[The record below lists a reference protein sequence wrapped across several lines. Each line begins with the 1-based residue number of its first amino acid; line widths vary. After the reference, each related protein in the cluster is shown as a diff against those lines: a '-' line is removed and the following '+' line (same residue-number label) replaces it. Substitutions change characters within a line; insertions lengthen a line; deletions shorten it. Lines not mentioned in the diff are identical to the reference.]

1 MGACPPSGRGGGQ
14 GVNSAG
20 RRKLRSGEGGRAS
33 RRTWGEAAA
42 GEAAG
47 ASASPL
53 LHLRMDVSR
62 EELALSCGVQHV
74 SATLC
79 EIPRIRSFGIDL
91 LLELFKMSS
100 GLTEE
105 QKRRIEENRRLALA
119 RRAERLAAQGAG
131 HVGIAAPPQ
140 KGQGLGNPG
149 SSKEENNHVGFTG
162 QHQQT
167 PDTPVEQRSCLQ
179 KGYNHYPANQQMAGS
194 HREQQKSCSEDSEQA
209 SGLKQFPAM
218 IPNSLSYSH
227 KHYLDA
233 GSQEHGQ
240 HTSVNHGTFQQLQCC
255 PAFKNPTGPPH
266 PRFTDNG
273 HPDGS
278 KDLQTQNKSAIEY
291 VSPPS
296 SAALSNS
303 EMLININRRTERTGG
318 GFVSQA
324 SGGIQKLTSSAG
336 AVSAFEAHKKA
347 NVTKG
352 KCVKYG
358 EDRFQVEI
366 GYNAELIAVFKKVPS
381 KAYDPAMKKWNF
393 SMEDYSSVLEAANQ
407 LSSVILAPLEG
418 KNVVG
423 LASGSHFIGSG
434 VDVKSLLKMCKNWK
448 KSSALVK
455 GKCVL
460 ISRLRFEVDIG
471 YSAEVIGV
479 FKKMDSRNYVEALLS
494 LMSVEVEPLPEAII
508 KTFAAQLQRSPS
520 LTDIPDADLSVVD
533 SKIVTSLMP
542 FQREGVNFAISRKG
556 RLLLADD
563 MGLGKTI
570 QAICIAAYY
579 QQEWPLLVVTP
590 SSVRFTWAEAFERW
604 LPSLS
609 PGSTNVIVSGKDNL
623 TGSLI
628 NIISFDLLSRMDKQL
643 KNTFQV
649 VIVDESHFL
658 KNTKTARCQ
667 AAMPLLKFV
676 LNGRLEDMSQPLAAK
691 RVILLS
697 GTPAMSRPA
706 ELYTQIAAVQPTFFP
721 QFHSF
726 GLRYCDAK
734 KMPWGWDYSGSSNLT
749 ELKILLEESI
759 MIRRLKS
766 DVLSQLPAKQRK
778 MVVVALEGISA
789 KTKAALAA
797 EAKKMAKGYESKQQE
812 KEGLLVYFSRT
823 AEAKI
828 RSVVEYI
835 LELLE
840 SGNNKFLVFAHHK
853 IMLDAVAA
861 ELKKKHI
868 EHIRIDGSTSSA
880 ERQSLCQKFQL
891 AEKHAVAVL
900 SLTAANMGLT
910 LCAADLVVFAELFWN
925 PGILI
930 QAEDRAHRIG
940 QTSSVNVHYLV
951 AKGTADDYLWPMIQ
965 EKIKVLGEAG
975 LSETNFSETAE
986 STNYCPK
993 PDPKQKTIYD
1003 LFQKTFSESRD
1014 DADDVLFLEAADA
1027 GCVDTFPVPVLI
1039 STCCFILFKN
1049 QSCSSFWFASQQ
1061 AKRTKK
1067 VGIVGKYGTRYGASL
1082 RKMVKKIEIS
1092 QHAKYTC
1099 SFCGKTKMKRKAV
1112 GIWHCGSCMKT
1123 VAGGAW
1129 TYNTTSAVTVKSAI
1143 RRLKELKDQ

>member
-1 MGACPPSGRGGGQ
+1 
-14 GVNSAG
+14 
-20 RRKLRSGEGGRAS
+20 
-33 RRTWGEAAA
+33 
-42 GEAAG
+42 
-47 ASASPL
+47 
-53 LHLRMDVSR
+53 
-62 EELALSCGVQHV
+62 
-74 SATLC
+74 
-79 EIPRIRSFGIDL
+79 
-91 LLELFKMSS
+91 MSS

-131 HVGIAAPPQ
+131 HGGIAAAPHT
-140 KGQGLGNPG
+140 GHGLGKPG
-149 SSKEENNHVGFTG
+149 SSKEENNHVGFTS
-162 QHQQT
+162 QPPRN

-179 KGYNHYPANQQMAGS
+179 KGYNHYTAKQQMAGS
-194 HREQQKSCSEDSEQA
+194 HREQQKSCSEDSGQA

-218 IPNSLSYSH
+218 IPNSVSYSH
-227 KHYLDA
+227 KHFLGA
-233 GSQEHGQ
+233 GSQEDGQ
-240 HTSVNHGTFQQLQCC
+240 HTSVNRGTFQQHKCN
-255 PAFKNPTGPPH
+255 PAFKNPAGPAH

-273 HPDGS
+273 PPDGSS
-278 KDLQTQNKSAIEY
+278 KDLQTQDKSAIKY
-291 VSPPS
+291 VSPPCCVLVS
-296 SAALSNS
+296 DS
-303 EMLININRRTERTGG
+303 EILESMNTVTERTGG

-324 SGGIQKLTSSAG
+324 GGGMQKLTTSAG
-336 AVSAFEAHKKA
+336 VGSAFEAASHKKA
-347 NVTKG
+347 NNVTKG

-366 GYNAELIAVFKKVPS
+366 GYSAELIAVFKKVPS

-418 KNVVG
+418 ENVVG
-423 LASGSHFIGSG
+423 LASGSHFVGSR

-448 KSSALVK
+448 KPSALVK

-471 YSAEVIGV
+471 YSAEVIAV
-479 FKKMDSRNYVEALLS
+479 FKKMDSRNYDMNTRKWNFLLEDYPKLMQMLLS
-494 LMSVEVEPLPEAII
+494 LVSVEVEPLPEAVI

-520 LTDIPDADLSVVD
+520 LTDIPDADLSGVD
-533 SKIVTSLMP
+533 SRIVTSLMP

-590 SSVRFTWAEAFERW
+590 SSVRFTWAEAFHRW

-643 KNTFQV
+643 KSTFQV

-667 AAMPLLKFV
+667 AAMPLLK
-676 LNGRLEDMSQPLAAK
+676 AAK

-706 ELYTQIAAVQPTFFP
+706 ELYTQIAAVQPSFFP
-721 QFHSF
+721 LFHSF
-726 GLRYCDAK
+726 GLRYCDAR

-778 MVVVALEGISA
+778 MVVVAPEGISA

-797 EAKKMAKGYESKQQE
+797 EAKKMAKGYENKQQE
-812 KEGLLVYFSRT
+812 KEALLVYFSRT

-853 IMLDAVAA
+853 IMLDAVVA
-861 ELKKKHI
+861 ELKKKHV

-880 ERQSLCQKFQL
+880 ERQALCQKFQL
-891 AEKHAVAVL
+891 SEKQAVAVL

-910 LCAADLVVFAELFWN
+910 LSAADLVVFAELFWN

-965 EKIKVLGEAG
+965 EKIKVLGKAG

-993 PDPKQKTIYD
+993 TDPKQKTIFD

-1027 GCVDTFPVPVLI
+1027 GCEFD
-1039 STCCFILFKN
+1039 S
-1049 QSCSSFWFASQQ
+1049 
-1061 AKRTKK
+1061 
-1067 VGIVGKYGTRYGASL
+1067 
-1082 RKMVKKIEIS
+1082 
-1092 QHAKYTC
+1092 
-1099 SFCGKTKMKRKAV
+1099 
-1112 GIWHCGSCMKT
+1112 GS
-1123 VAGGAW
+1123 A
-1129 TYNTTSAVTVKSAI
+1129 
-1143 RRLKELKDQ
+1143 LKDREAEACSVSPKKKRRIEE

>member
-1 MGACPPSGRGGGQ
+1 
-14 GVNSAG
+14 
-20 RRKLRSGEGGRAS
+20 
-33 RRTWGEAAA
+33 
-42 GEAAG
+42 
-47 ASASPL
+47 
-53 LHLRMDVSR
+53 
-62 EELALSCGVQHV
+62 
-74 SATLC
+74 
-79 EIPRIRSFGIDL
+79 
-91 LLELFKMSS
+91 MSS

-105 QKRRIEENRRLALA
+105 QKRRIEENRQLALA
-119 RRAERLAAQGAG
+119 RRAERLAAQRAG
-131 HVGIAAPPQ
+131 HVGITAAPQ
-140 KGQGLGNPG
+140 KEQSPGNPG
-149 SSKEENNHVGFTG
+149 SSKEENNHEFIN
-162 QHQQT
+162 QYRQN
-167 PDTPVEQRSCLQ
+167 PNTPVEQKSSLQ
-179 KGYNHYPANQQMAGS
+179 KGYNHYTTNQQMAGS
-194 HREQQKSCSEDSEQA
+194 HREQQKSCSEDSGQA
-209 SGLKQFPAM
+209 SGLKQFPAT
-218 IPNSLSYSH
+218 IPNSRRYSH
-227 KHYLDA
+227 KHYLDT

-240 HTSVNHGTFQQLQCC
+240 DTLINHGTFQQPKCY
-255 PAFKNPTGPPH
+255 PAFKNPTGPPQ
-266 PRFTDNG
+266 PRFIDNG

-278 KDLQTQNKSAIEY
+278 KDLQTQNKSAIKY
-291 VSPPS
+291 VSTPS
-296 SAALSNS
+296 SATLNDS
-303 EMLININRRTERTGG
+303 EMLININRPTERAGG

-324 SGGIQKLTSSAG
+324 SGRIQKLTSSAG
-336 AVSAFEAHKKA
+336 VGSTFEAASHKKA
-347 NVTKG
+347 NNVTKG

-393 SMEDYSSVLEAANQ
+393 NMQDYSSLLEEANQ

-418 KNVVG
+418 ENVAG
-423 LASGSHFIGSG
+423 LASGSHFVGSG
-434 VDVKSLLKMCKNWK
+434 IDVKSLLKMCKNWK
-448 KSSALVK
+448 KPSALVK

-471 YSAEVIGV
+471 YSAELIGV
-479 FKKMDSRNYVEALLS
+479 FKQMDSRNYDMNTRKWNFLLEDYPKLMVVLLS
-494 LMSVEVEPLPEAII
+494 LASIEVEPLPEAVV

-520 LTDIPDADLSVVD
+520 QTDIPDADLSVVD

-542 FQREGVNFAISRKG
+542 FQREGVNFAIFRNG

-590 SSVRFTWAEAFERW
+590 SSVRFTWAEAFHRW

-643 KNTFQV
+643 KSTFQV

-667 AAMPLLKFV
+667 AAMPLLK
-676 LNGRLEDMSQPLAAK
+676 AAK

-706 ELYTQIAAVQPTFFP
+706 ELYTQIAAVQPSFFP
-721 QFHSF
+721 LFHSF

-778 MVVVALEGISA
+778 MVVVAPEGISA

-812 KEGLLVYFSRT
+812 KEALLVFFSRT

-853 IMLDAVAA
+853 IMLDAIVA
-861 ELKKKHI
+861 ELKKKHV

-880 ERQSLCQKFQL
+880 ERQSLCQKFQFS
-891 AEKHAVAVL
+891 EKQAVAVL

-910 LCAADLVVFAELFWN
+910 LSAADLVVFAELFWN
-925 PGILI
+925 PGVLI

-986 STNYCPK
+986 STNYFPK

-1027 GCVDTFPVPVLI
+1027 GCEFDSGSALQDREAETHSVSP
-1039 STCCFILFKN
+1039 KK
-1049 QSCSSFWFASQQ
+1049 
-1061 AKRTKK
+1061 KR
-1067 VGIVGKYGTRYGASL
+1067 R
-1082 RKMVKKIEIS
+1082 IEE
-1092 QHAKYTC
+1092 
-1099 SFCGKTKMKRKAV
+1099 V
-1112 GIWHCGSCMKT
+1112 
-1123 VAGGAW
+1123 
-1129 TYNTTSAVTVKSAI
+1129 
-1143 RRLKELKDQ
+1143 

>member
-1 MGACPPSGRGGGQ
+1 
-14 GVNSAG
+14 
-20 RRKLRSGEGGRAS
+20 
-33 RRTWGEAAA
+33 
-42 GEAAG
+42 
-47 ASASPL
+47 
-53 LHLRMDVSR
+53 
-62 EELALSCGVQHV
+62 
-74 SATLC
+74 
-79 EIPRIRSFGIDL
+79 
-91 LLELFKMSS
+91 MSS
-100 GLTEE
+100 GLTEA
-105 QKRRIEENRRLALA
+105 QKRRIEENRQLALA
-119 RRAERLAAQGAG
+119 RRAERLAAQRAG
-131 HVGIAAPPQ
+131 HVGIAALPGKEQSPDN
-140 KGQGLGNPG
+140 LGNL
-149 SSKEENNHVGFTG
+149 KEENNHVRFTS
-162 QHQQT
+162 QQRQN
-167 PDTPVEQRSCLQ
+167 PHAPVEQKSCLQ
-179 KGYNHYPANQQMAGS
+179 KGYNHYTANQQMAGS

-209 SGLKQFPAM
+209 SGLKQFPAT

-233 GSQEHGQ
+233 GNREHGQ
-240 HTSVNHGTFQQLQCC
+240 HTLINLGTFQQPKCY
-255 PAFKNPTGPPH
+255 PAYKNATGPPH
-266 PRFTDNG
+266 PRLIDKG

-278 KDLQTQNKSAIEY
+278 KDLQTQNKSSIKY
-291 VSPPS
+291 VPLPG
-296 SAALSNS
+296 SADLSDS
-303 EMLININRRTERTGG
+303 EMLLNINTPTERTVGG
-318 GFVSQA
+318 VVSQA
-324 SGGIQKLTSSAG
+324 SGRMQKLTSSAG
-336 AVSAFEAHKKA
+336 VGSTFEAASHKKA
-347 NVTKG
+347 NNATKG

-393 SMEDYSSVLEAANQ
+393 SMKDYSNLLEAANQ
-407 LSSVILAPLEG
+407 LSSVILAPLERE
-418 KNVVG
+418 NAVD
-423 LASGSHFIGSG
+423 LASDSHFVGSG

-448 KSSALVK
+448 KPSALVK

-479 FKKMDSRNYVEALLS
+479 FKQMDSRNYDMNTRKWNFLLEDYPKLMEVLLS
-494 LMSVEVEPLPEAII
+494 LVSVEVEPLPEAVI
-508 KTFAAQLQRSPS
+508 KTFAARLERSPS
-520 LTDIPDADLSVVD
+520 QTDIPDADLSVVD
-533 SKIVTSLMP
+533 SKIVMSLMP
-542 FQREGVNFAISRKG
+542 FQREGVNFAIFRNG

-579 QQEWPLLVVTP
+579 RQEWPLLVVTP
-590 SSVRFTWAEAFERW
+590 SSVRFTWAEAFHRW

-609 PGSTNVIVSGKDNL
+609 PDSTNIIVSGKDNL

-643 KNTFQV
+643 KSTFQV
-649 VIVDESHFL
+649 VIIDESHFL

-667 AAMPLLKFV
+667 AAMPLLK
-676 LNGRLEDMSQPLAAK
+676 AAK

-726 GLRYCDAK
+726 GLRYCDAR

-778 MVVVALEGISA
+778 MVVVAPEGISA
-789 KTKAALAA
+789 KTKAFLAA
-797 EAKKMAKGYESKQQE
+797 EAKKMTKGYESKQQE
-812 KEGLLVYFSRT
+812 KEALLVFFSRT

-853 IMLDAVAA
+853 IMLDAVVA
-861 ELKKKHI
+861 ELKKKRV

-880 ERQSLCQKFQL
+880 ERQSLCQKFQFS
-891 AEKHAVAVL
+891 EKQAVAVL

-910 LCAADLVVFAELFWN
+910 LSAADLVVFAELFWN

-975 LSETNFSETAE
+975 LSETDFSETAE
-986 STNYCPK
+986 STNYYPK
-993 PDPKQKTIYD
+993 PDPKQKTICD

-1014 DADDVLFLEAADA
+1014 DADDILLLEAADA
-1027 GCVDTFPVPVLI
+1027 GCEFDSGSAL
-1039 STCCFILFKN
+1039 
-1049 QSCSSFWFASQQ
+1049 QDREA
-1061 AKRTKK
+1061 
-1067 VGIVGKYGTRYGASL
+1067 
-1082 RKMVKKIEIS
+1082 E
-1092 QHAKYTC
+1092 TC
-1099 SFCGKTKMKRKAV
+1099 SVSPKKKR
-1112 GIWHCGSCMKT
+1112 IEEFF
-1123 VAGGAW
+1123 
-1129 TYNTTSAVTVKSAI
+1129 
-1143 RRLKELKDQ
+1143 KE

>member
-1 MGACPPSGRGGGQ
+1 
-14 GVNSAG
+14 
-20 RRKLRSGEGGRAS
+20 
-33 RRTWGEAAA
+33 
-42 GEAAG
+42 
-47 ASASPL
+47 
-53 LHLRMDVSR
+53 
-62 EELALSCGVQHV
+62 
-74 SATLC
+74 
-79 EIPRIRSFGIDL
+79 
-91 LLELFKMSS
+91 MSS

-119 RRAERLAAQGAG
+119 RRAERLAAQRAG
-131 HVGIAAPPQ
+131 HVGIAVPLQ
-140 KGQGLGNPG
+140 KEQSLGSPG
-149 SSKEENNHVGFTG
+149 NSKEENNHVRVTS
-162 QHQQT
+162 QHQQN
-167 PDTPVEQRSCLQ
+167 PNTPVERKNCLQ
-179 KGYNHYPANQQMAGS
+179 KGYNHYTGNQQMAGS
-194 HREQQKSCSEDSEQA
+194 HREQQNSCSEDSEQA
-209 SGLKQFPAM
+209 SGLKQFPAT

-240 HTSVNHGTFQQLQCC
+240 HTSNNLGTFQQPKCYS
-255 PAFKNPTGPPH
+255 AFKNPTEPPH
-266 PRFTDNG
+266 SRLIDNG

-278 KDLQTQNKSAIEY
+278 KDLQTQNKSAIKY

-296 SAALSNS
+296 SAALSDS
-303 EMLININRRTERTGG
+303 EMLINRLTERTEG

-324 SGGIQKLTSSAG
+324 SGRMQKLPSSAG
-336 AVSAFEAHKKA
+336 VGSTFEAASHKKA
-347 NVTKG
+347 NNVTKG

-393 SMEDYSSVLEAANQ
+393 SVEDYSSLLEAANQ

-418 KNVVG
+418 ENAVG
-423 LASGSHFIGSG
+423 LASGSHFVGSG

-448 KSSALVK
+448 KPSALVK

-460 ISRLRFEVDIG
+460 ISRSRFEVDIG
-471 YSAEVIGV
+471 YSVEVIGV
-479 FKKMDSRNYVEALLS
+479 FKQMDSRNYDMNTRKWNFLLEDYPKLMEVLLS
-494 LMSVEVEPLPEAII
+494 LVSVEVEPLPEAVI
-508 KTFAAQLQRSPS
+508 KTFAAHLQRSPS
-520 LTDIPDADLSVVD
+520 QTDIPDADLSVVD

-542 FQREGVNFAISRKG
+542 FQREGVNFAISRNG

-590 SSVRFTWAEAFERW
+590 SSVRFTWAEAFHRW

-609 PGSTNVIVSGKDNL
+609 PGSTNVIVTGKDNL

-643 KNTFQV
+643 KSTFQV

-667 AAMPLLKFV
+667 AAMPLLK
-676 LNGRLEDMSQPLAAK
+676 AAK

-778 MVVVALEGISA
+778 MVVVAPEGISA

-797 EAKKMAKGYESKQQE
+797 EAKKMVKGYANKQQE
-812 KEGLLVYFSRT
+812 KEALLVFFSRT

-840 SGNNKFLVFAHHK
+840 SGKNKFLVFAHHK
-853 IMLDAVAA
+853 IMLDAVVA
-861 ELKKKHI
+861 ELKKKHV

-880 ERQSLCQKFQL
+880 ERQSLCQKFQFS
-891 AEKHAVAVL
+891 EKQAVAVL

-910 LCAADLVVFAELFWN
+910 LSAADLVVFAELFWN

-986 STNYCPK
+986 STNYYPK

-1014 DADDVLFLEAADA
+1014 DADDLLFLEAADA
-1027 GCVDTFPVPVLI
+1027 GCEFD
-1039 STCCFILFKN
+1039 
-1049 QSCSSFWFASQQ
+1049 SSSALQDRE
-1061 AKRTKK
+1061 AE
-1067 VGIVGKYGTRYGASL
+1067 A
-1082 RKMVKKIEIS
+1082 E
-1092 QHAKYTC
+1092 TC
-1099 SFCGKTKMKRKAV
+1099 SVSPKKKRR
-1112 GIWHCGSCMKT
+1112 I
-1123 VAGGAW
+1123 
-1129 TYNTTSAVTVKSAI
+1129 
-1143 RRLKELKDQ
+1143 E

>member
-1 MGACPPSGRGGGQ
+1 
-14 GVNSAG
+14 
-20 RRKLRSGEGGRAS
+20 
-33 RRTWGEAAA
+33 
-42 GEAAG
+42 
-47 ASASPL
+47 
-53 LHLRMDVSR
+53 
-62 EELALSCGVQHV
+62 
-74 SATLC
+74 
-79 EIPRIRSFGIDL
+79 
-91 LLELFKMSS
+91 MSS

-105 QKRRIEENRRLALA
+105 QKRRIEENRQLALA

-131 HVGIAAPPQ
+131 HVGTAAAPHTEQ
-140 KGQGLGNPG
+140 RLGKPG
-149 SSKEENNHVGFTG
+149 GSKEENSHVGFSS
-162 QHQQT
+162 QH
-167 PDTPVEQRSCLQ
+167 PHNPNTPVEQKSCLQ
-179 KGYNHYPANQQMAGS
+179 KGYNHYTAKPQMAGS
-194 HREQQKSCSEDSEQA
+194 HRKQQKSCSEDSEQA

-218 IPNSLSYSH
+218 IPNSLSYSN
-227 KHYLDA
+227 KHFLDA
-233 GSQEHGQ
+233 GSQDHGQ
-240 HTSVNHGTFQQLQCC
+240 HTSVNHGTFQQPKCY
-255 PAFKNPTGPPH
+255 PAFKNPTGPAH
-266 PRFTDNG
+266 PRFTDNR
-273 HPDGS
+273 HPDSS
-278 KDLQTQNKSAIEY
+278 KDLQTQNKSAIFY
-291 VSPPS
+291 VPPPS
-296 SAALSNS
+296 SVPLSDS
-303 EMLININRRTERTGG
+303 EMLASMDTLTERTGG

-324 SGGIQKLTSSAG
+324 SGGMQKVTSSASVG
-336 AVSAFEAHKKA
+336 SAFEAASHKKA
-347 NVTKG
+347 NNVTKG

-366 GYNAELIAVFKKVPS
+366 GYNAELIAMFKKVPS

-418 KNVVG
+418 ENVIG
-423 LASGSHFIGSG
+423 LASGSHFVCSR
-434 VDVKSLLKMCKNWK
+434 VDVKSLLKMCKYWK
-448 KSSALVK
+448 KPSALVK

-479 FKKMDSRNYVEALLS
+479 FKKMDSRNYDMNTRKWNFLLEDYPKLMQVLLS
-494 LMSVEVEPLPEAII
+494 LVSVEVEPLPEAVI

-590 SSVRFTWAEAFERW
+590 SSVRFTWAEAFHRW

-643 KNTFQV
+643 KSTFQV

-667 AAMPLLKFV
+667 AAMPLLK
-676 LNGRLEDMSQPLAAK
+676 AAK

-706 ELYTQIAAVQPTFFP
+706 ELYTQIAAVQPSFFP
-721 QFHSF
+721 LFHYF
-726 GLRYCDAK
+726 GLRYCDAR

-778 MVVVALEGISA
+778 MVVVAPEGISA

-797 EAKKMAKGYESKQQE
+797 EAKKMAKGCESKQQE
-812 KEGLLVYFSRT
+812 KEALLVYFSRT

-828 RSVVEYI
+828 RSVTEYI

-853 IMLDAVAA
+853 IMLDAVVA
-861 ELKKKHI
+861 ELKKKHV

-880 ERQSLCQKFQL
+880 ERQALCQKFQFS
-891 AEKHAVAVL
+891 EKQAVAVL

-910 LCAADLVVFAELFWN
+910 LSAADLVVFAELFWN

-993 PDPKQKTIYD
+993 PDPKQKSIYD
-1003 LFQKTFSESRD
+1003 LFQKTFSESRV

-1027 GCVDTFPVPVLI
+1027 GCEFDSGSAL
-1039 STCCFILFKN
+1039 
-1049 QSCSSFWFASQQ
+1049 QDGEAEACSVTPKK
-1061 AKRTKK
+1061 KRRIDE
-1067 VGIVGKYGTRYGASL
+1067 V
-1082 RKMVKKIEIS
+1082 
-1092 QHAKYTC
+1092 
-1099 SFCGKTKMKRKAV
+1099 
-1112 GIWHCGSCMKT
+1112 
-1123 VAGGAW
+1123 
-1129 TYNTTSAVTVKSAI
+1129 
-1143 RRLKELKDQ
+1143 

>member
-1 MGACPPSGRGGGQ
+1 
-14 GVNSAG
+14 
-20 RRKLRSGEGGRAS
+20 
-33 RRTWGEAAA
+33 
-42 GEAAG
+42 
-47 ASASPL
+47 
-53 LHLRMDVSR
+53 
-62 EELALSCGVQHV
+62 
-74 SATLC
+74 
-79 EIPRIRSFGIDL
+79 
-91 LLELFKMSS
+91 MSS

-105 QKRRIEENRRLALA
+105 QKRRIEENRQLALA
-119 RRAERLAAQGAG
+119 RRAERLAAQRAG
-131 HVGIAAPPQ
+131 HVGVTAPLQ
-140 KGQGLGNPG
+140 KEQSLGNPG
-149 SSKEENNHVGFTG
+149 NSKEENSHVGLTS
-162 QHQQT
+162 QHREN
-167 PDTPVEQRSCLQ
+167 PSTPVEQKGCLQ
-179 KGYNHYPANQQMAGS
+179 KGYNHYTANQQMAGS
-194 HREQQKSCSEDSEQA
+194 HGEQQKSCSENTEQA
-209 SGLKQFPAM
+209 SGLKQVPAM

-227 KHYLDA
+227 RHYLDA

-240 HTSVNHGTFQQLQCC
+240 HTLINHGTFQQPKCY
-255 PAFKNPTGPPH
+255 PAFKNPTEPPH
-266 PRFTDNG
+266 SRFTDNG
-273 HPDGS
+273 YPDGS
-278 KDLQTQNKSAIEY
+278 KDLQTQNKSAIKY

-296 SAALSNS
+296 STALSDS
-303 EMLININRRTERTGG
+303 EMLININRPTERTGR

-324 SGGIQKLTSSAG
+324 SGGMQKLTNSAG
-336 AVSAFEAHKKA
+336 VGSTFEAACHKKA
-347 NVTKG
+347 NNVTKG
-352 KCVKYG
+352 KCVKHG

-381 KAYDPAMKKWNF
+381 KAYDPAAKKWNF
-393 SMEDYSSVLEAANQ
+393 SMEDYSNLLEAANQ

-418 KNVVG
+418 ENVVG
-423 LASGSHFIGSG
+423 LASGSHFVGRE

-448 KSSALVK
+448 KPSALVR

-460 ISRLRFEVDIG
+460 VSRLRFEVDIG

-479 FKKMDSRNYVEALLS
+479 FKQMDSRNYDMNTRKWNFLLEDYPKLMKVLLS
-494 LMSVEVEPLPEAII
+494 LPFVEVEPLPDAVV
-508 KTFAAQLQRSPS
+508 KTFAAQLQGSPS
-520 LTDIPDADLSVVD
+520 QTDIPDADLSVVD

-542 FQREGVNFAISRKG
+542 FQREGVNFAISRNG

-590 SSVRFTWAEAFERW
+590 SSVRFTWAEAFHRW

-628 NIISFDLLSRMDKQL
+628 NIVSFDLLSRMDKQL
-643 KNTFQV
+643 KSTFQV

-667 AAMPLLKFV
+667 AAMPLLK
-676 LNGRLEDMSQPLAAK
+676 AAK

-706 ELYTQIAAVQPTFFP
+706 ELYTQIAAVQPAFFP

-726 GLRYCDAK
+726 GLRYCDAR

-749 ELKILLEESI
+749 ELKILLEQSI

-778 MVVVALEGISA
+778 MVVVAPEGISA
-789 KTKAALAA
+789 KTKAVLAA
-797 EAKKMAKGYESKQQE
+797 EAKKMAKAYESKQQQ
-812 KEGLLVYFSRT
+812 KEALLVFFSKT

-853 IMLDAVAA
+853 IMLDAVVE

-891 AEKHAVAVL
+891 SEKQAVAVL

-910 LCAADLVVFAELFWN
+910 LSAADLVVFAELFWN

-1027 GCVDTFPVPVLI
+1027 GCEFDSGSAL
-1039 STCCFILFKN
+1039 
-1049 QSCSSFWFASQQ
+1049 QDREA
-1061 AKRTKK
+1061 
-1067 VGIVGKYGTRYGASL
+1067 
-1082 RKMVKKIEIS
+1082 E
-1092 QHAKYTC
+1092 TC
-1099 SFCGKTKMKRKAV
+1099 SVSPKKKRR
-1112 GIWHCGSCMKT
+1112 I
-1123 VAGGAW
+1123 
-1129 TYNTTSAVTVKSAI
+1129 
-1143 RRLKELKDQ
+1143 E

>member
-1 MGACPPSGRGGGQ
+1 M
-14 GVNSAG
+14 SA
-20 RRKLRSGEGGRAS
+20 
-33 RRTWGEAAA
+33 
-42 GEAAG
+42 
-47 ASASPL
+47 
-53 LHLRMDVSR
+53 
-62 EELALSCGVQHV
+62 
-74 SATLC
+74 
-79 EIPRIRSFGIDL
+79 
-91 LLELFKMSS
+91 

-105 QKRRIEENRRLALA
+105 QKKRIEENRRLALA
-119 RRAERLAAQGAG
+119 RRAERLAAQRAE
-131 HVGIAAPPQ
+131 HVGIAAPPEKQ
-140 KGQGLGNPG
+140 QSLGKPG
-149 SSKEENNHVGFTG
+149 NSKEESNHVGFTS
-162 QHQQT
+162 QHRQN
-167 PDTPVEQRSCLQ
+167 PNMPVEQKSCLQ
-179 KGYNHYPANQQMAGS
+179 KGYSHYAANQQMAGS
-194 HREQQKSCSEDSEQA
+194 HREQQKSCSEDTEQA
-209 SGLKQFPAM
+209 SGLKQLPAM

-233 GSQEHGQ
+233 GSQEHRQ
-240 HTSVNHGTFQQLQCC
+240 HTLINHGTFQQPKCY
-255 PAFKNPTGPPH
+255 PAFKKPIGPPH
-266 PRFTDNG
+266 PGFIDNG
-273 HPDGS
+273 HPDSS
-278 KDLQTQNKSAIEY
+278 KDLQTQNKPAIKY

-296 SAALSNS
+296 NTSLSDS
-303 EMLININRRTERTGG
+303 EMLININTPTERTGG
-318 GFVSQA
+318 GFYSQA
-324 SGGIQKLTSSAG
+324 SVGMQKLTSSAG
-336 AVSAFEAHKKA
+336 VGSTFEAVSHKKA
-347 NVTKG
+347 NNVTKG

-366 GYNAELIAVFKKVPS
+366 GYNAELIAVFKRVPS

-393 SMEDYSSVLEAANQ
+393 SMEDYSS
-407 LSSVILAPLEG
+407 
-418 KNVVG
+418 
-423 LASGSHFIGSG
+423 
-434 VDVKSLLKMCKNWK
+434 LLK
-448 KSSALVK
+448 V
-455 GKCVL
+455 
-460 ISRLRFEVDIG
+460 
-471 YSAEVIGV
+471 
-479 FKKMDSRNYVEALLS
+479 LLS
-494 LMSVEVEPLPEAII
+494 LVSVEVEPLPEAVI

-520 LTDIPDADLSVVD
+520 QTDIPDADLSVVD

-542 FQREGVNFAISRKG
+542 FQREGVNFAISRDG

-590 SSVRFTWAEAFERW
+590 SSVRFTWAEAFHRW

-609 PGSTNVIVSGKDNL
+609 PESTNVIVSGKDNL

-643 KNTFQV
+643 KSTFQV

-667 AAMPLLKFV
+667 AAMPLLK
-676 LNGRLEDMSQPLAAK
+676 AAK

-778 MVVVALEGISA
+778 MVVVAPEGISA

-812 KEGLLVYFSRT
+812 KEALLVFFSRT

-853 IMLDAVAA
+853 IMLDAVVA
-861 ELKKKHI
+861 ELKKKHV
-868 EHIRIDGSTSSA
+868 EYIRIDGCTSSA
-880 ERQSLCQKFQL
+880 ERQSLCQKFQFS
-891 AEKHAVAVL
+891 EKQAVAVL

-910 LCAADLVVFAELFWN
+910 LSAADLVVFAELFWN

-986 STNYCPK
+986 STNYFPK

-1014 DADDVLFLEAADA
+1014 DADDILFLEAADA
-1027 GCVDTFPVPVLI
+1027 GCEFDSGSALQDRET
-1039 STCCFILFKN
+1039 
-1049 QSCSSFWFASQQ
+1049 
-1061 AKRTKK
+1061 
-1067 VGIVGKYGTRYGASL
+1067 
-1082 RKMVKKIEIS
+1082 E
-1092 QHAKYTC
+1092 TC
-1099 SFCGKTKMKRKAV
+1099 SMSPKKKRRIEEV
-1112 GIWHCGSCMKT
+1112 
-1123 VAGGAW
+1123 
-1129 TYNTTSAVTVKSAI
+1129 
-1143 RRLKELKDQ
+1143 

>member
-1 MGACPPSGRGGGQ
+1 
-14 GVNSAG
+14 
-20 RRKLRSGEGGRAS
+20 
-33 RRTWGEAAA
+33 
-42 GEAAG
+42 
-47 ASASPL
+47 
-53 LHLRMDVSR
+53 
-62 EELALSCGVQHV
+62 
-74 SATLC
+74 
-79 EIPRIRSFGIDL
+79 
-91 LLELFKMSS
+91 MSS

-131 HVGIAAPPQ
+131 HVGIAAAVQ
-140 KGQGLGNPG
+140 KEQSLGNVG
-149 SSKEENNHVGFTG
+149 NLKEDNSHVGFSN
-162 QHQQT
+162 QHQQN
-167 PDTPVEQRSCLQ
+167 PNTPVEQKSCLR
-179 KGYNHYPANQQMAGS
+179 KGYNHYTADQQMAGS

-209 SGLKQFPAM
+209 SSLKQFPATVL
-218 IPNSLSYSH
+218 NSPSYSH
-227 KHYLDA
+227 KHYLHA
-233 GSQEHGQ
+233 GSQEHGK
-240 HTSVNHGTFQQLQCC
+240 HTLINHGTFQQPKYY
-255 PAFKNPTGPPH
+255 PAFKNPTGSPH
-266 PRFTDNG
+266 PRFIDNE

-278 KDLQTQNKSAIEY
+278 KDLQTQNKCAIKY
-291 VSPPS
+291 VLPPS
-296 SAALSNS
+296 SATLSDS
-303 EMLININRRTERTGG
+303 EMLININRPTERIGG

-324 SGGIQKLTSSAG
+324 SGRMQNLTGSSGVGSTFDA
-336 AVSAFEAHKKA
+336 ASHKKA
-347 NVTKG
+347 NNATKG

-358 EDRFQVEI
+358 EGRFQVEI
-366 GYNAELIAVFKKVPS
+366 GYNVELIAVFKKVPS
-381 KAYDPAMKKWNF
+381 KTYDPALKKWNF
-393 SMEDYSSVLEAANQ
+393 SMEDYSSLLEAANQ

-418 KNVVG
+418 ENAVG
-423 LASGSHFIGSG
+423 LASGSHFVGSG

-448 KSSALVK
+448 KPSALVK

-479 FKKMDSRNYVEALLS
+479 FKQMDSRNYDMNTRKWNFLLEDYPKLMQV
-494 LMSVEVEPLPEAII
+494 LMSLVSAEVEPLPEAVI
-508 KTFAAQLQRSPS
+508 KTFAAQLQKSPS
-520 LTDIPDADLSVVD
+520 QTEIPDADLSVVD

-542 FQREGVNFAISRKG
+542 FQREGVNFAISRNG

-590 SSVRFTWAEAFERW
+590 SSVRFTWAQAFHRW

-643 KNTFQV
+643 KSTFQV

-667 AAMPLLKFV
+667 AAMPLLK
-676 LNGRLEDMSQPLAAK
+676 AAR

-706 ELYTQIAAVQPTFFP
+706 ELYSQIAAVQPTFFP

-726 GLRYCDAK
+726 GLRYCDAR

-749 ELKILLEESI
+749 ELKLLLEESI

-778 MVVVALEGISA
+778 MVVVAPEGISA

-797 EAKKMAKGYESKQQE
+797 EAKRMAKGYESKQQE
-812 KEGLLVYFSRT
+812 KEALLVFFSRT

-828 RSVVEYI
+828 HSVVEYI

-853 IMLDAVAA
+853 IMLDAVVA
-861 ELKKKHI
+861 ELRMKRV

-880 ERQSLCQKFQL
+880 ERQSLCQKFQFS
-891 AEKHAVAVL
+891 EKQAVAVL

-910 LCAADLVVFAELFWN
+910 LSAADLVVFAELFWN

-940 QTSSVNVHYLV
+940 QSSSVNVHYLV

-986 STNYCPK
+986 STNYFPK

-1014 DADDVLFLEAADA
+1014 DTDDALFLEAADA
-1027 GCVDTFPVPVLI
+1027 GCEVDSGTALQDREAETYSVSP
-1039 STCCFILFKN
+1039 KK
-1049 QSCSSFWFASQQ
+1049 
-1061 AKRTKK
+1061 KR
-1067 VGIVGKYGTRYGASL
+1067 R
-1082 RKMVKKIEIS
+1082 IE
-1092 QHAKYTC
+1092 
-1099 SFCGKTKMKRKAV
+1099 
-1112 GIWHCGSCMKT
+1112 
-1123 VAGGAW
+1123 
-1129 TYNTTSAVTVKSAI
+1129 
-1143 RRLKELKDQ
+1143 

>member
-1 MGACPPSGRGGGQ
+1 
-14 GVNSAG
+14 
-20 RRKLRSGEGGRAS
+20 
-33 RRTWGEAAA
+33 
-42 GEAAG
+42 
-47 ASASPL
+47 
-53 LHLRMDVSR
+53 
-62 EELALSCGVQHV
+62 
-74 SATLC
+74 
-79 EIPRIRSFGIDL
+79 
-91 LLELFKMSS
+91 MSS

-105 QKRRIEENRRLALA
+105 QKRRIEENRQLALA
-119 RRAERLAAQGAG
+119 RRAERLAAQRAG
-131 HVGIAAPPQ
+131 HVVIAASPQ
-140 KGQGLGNPG
+140 KEQSLGNPG
-149 SSKEENNHVGFTG
+149 SSKEENNHGFTS
-162 QHQQT
+162 QHRQN
-167 PDTPVEQRSCLQ
+167 PNMPVEQKSCLQ
-179 KGYNHYPANQQMAGS
+179 KGYNHYTANQQMAGS

-209 SGLKQFPAM
+209 SGLKQFP
-218 IPNSLSYSH
+218 NSRSYSH

-240 HTSVNHGTFQQLQCC
+240 HNLINHGTFQQPKCY

-266 PRFTDNG
+266 PRFIDNG
-273 HPDGS
+273 HPDSS
-278 KDLQTQNKSAIEY
+278 KDLQTQNKSAIKY
-291 VSPPS
+291 VSTPS
-296 SAALSNS
+296 SAALSDS
-303 EMLININRRTERTGG
+303 EMLININRQTERTGG

-324 SGGIQKLTSSAG
+324 SGRMQKLASSAG
-336 AVSAFEAHKKA
+336 VGSTFETASHKKA
-347 NVTKG
+347 NNVTKG

-393 SMEDYSSVLEAANQ
+393 SMKDYSSLLEEANQ

-418 KNVVG
+418 ENVAG
-423 LASGSHFIGSG
+423 LASGSHFVGSG

-448 KSSALVK
+448 KPSALVK

-479 FKKMDSRNYVEALLS
+479 FKQMDSRNYDMNTRKWNFLLEDYSKLMVVLLS
-494 LMSVEVEPLPEAII
+494 LASVEVEPLPEAVI
-508 KTFAAQLQRSPS
+508 KTFTAQLQRSPS
-520 LTDIPDADLSVVD
+520 QTDIPDADLSVVD
-533 SKIVTSLMP
+533 SKIVSSLMP
-542 FQREGVNFAISRKG
+542 FQREGVNFAISRNG

-590 SSVRFTWAEAFERW
+590 SSVRFTWAEAFQRW

-609 PGSTNVIVSGKDNL
+609 PDSTNVIVSGKDNL

-643 KNTFQV
+643 KSTFQV

-667 AAMPLLKFV
+667 AAMPLLK
-676 LNGRLEDMSQPLAAK
+676 AAK

-706 ELYTQIAAVQPTFFP
+706 ELYTQIAAVQPSFFP
-721 QFHSF
+721 LFHSF
-726 GLRYCDAK
+726 GLRYCDAR

-778 MVVVALEGISA
+778 MVVVAPEGISA

-797 EAKKMAKGYESKQQE
+797 EAKKMAKGYESRQQE
-812 KEGLLVYFSRT
+812 KEALLIFFSRT

-828 RSVVEYI
+828 RSVIEYI

-853 IMLDAVAA
+853 IMLDAVVA
-861 ELKKKHI
+861 ELKKKHV

-880 ERQSLCQKFQL
+880 ERQSLCQKFQFS
-891 AEKHAVAVL
+891 EKQAVAVL

-910 LCAADLVVFAELFWN
+910 LSAADLVVFAELFWN

-986 STNYCPK
+986 STNYFPK

-1027 GCVDTFPVPVLI
+1027 GCEFDSGSALQDREAETRSLSP
-1039 STCCFILFKN
+1039 KK
-1049 QSCSSFWFASQQ
+1049 
-1061 AKRTKK
+1061 KR
-1067 VGIVGKYGTRYGASL
+1067 R
-1082 RKMVKKIEIS
+1082 IEE
-1092 QHAKYTC
+1092 
-1099 SFCGKTKMKRKAV
+1099 V
-1112 GIWHCGSCMKT
+1112 
-1123 VAGGAW
+1123 
-1129 TYNTTSAVTVKSAI
+1129 
-1143 RRLKELKDQ
+1143 

>member
-1 MGACPPSGRGGGQ
+1 
-14 GVNSAG
+14 
-20 RRKLRSGEGGRAS
+20 
-33 RRTWGEAAA
+33 
-42 GEAAG
+42 
-47 ASASPL
+47 
-53 LHLRMDVSR
+53 
-62 EELALSCGVQHV
+62 
-74 SATLC
+74 
-79 EIPRIRSFGIDL
+79 
-91 LLELFKMSS
+91 MSS

-105 QKRRIEENRRLALA
+105 QKRRIEENRQLALA
-119 RRAERLAAQGAG
+119 RRAERLAAQRAG
-131 HVGIAAPPQ
+131 HGGIAAAAQ
-140 KGQGLGNPG
+140 KEQSLGNPG
-149 SSKEENNHVGFTG
+149 NSKEGNSHGFTS
-162 QHQQT
+162 QHRQN
-167 PDTPVEQRSCLQ
+167 PNTPVEQKSCLQ
-179 KGYNHYPANQQMAGS
+179 KGYNHYTANQQMAGS
-194 HREQQKSCSEDSEQA
+194 HREQQKSCSEDSEHA

-218 IPNSLSYSH
+218 NSQSYSH
-227 KHYLDA
+227 KHHSDA
-233 GSQEHGQ
+233 DSQEHGQ
-240 HTSVNHGTFQQLQCC
+240 HTSVNHGTFQQPKCY

-266 PRFTDNG
+266 PRLIDNG

-278 KDLQTQNKSAIEY
+278 KDLQTQNKSAIKY
-291 VSPPS
+291 VSTPS
-296 SAALSNS
+296 SAALSDS
-303 EMLININRRTERTGG
+303 EMLINMNRLTERTGG

-324 SGGIQKLTSSAG
+324 SGRMQKLTSSAG
-336 AVSAFEAHKKA
+336 VGSTFETASHKKSN

-352 KCVKYG
+352 KCVKFG

-393 SMEDYSSVLEAANQ
+393 SMQDYNSLLEEANQ

-418 KNVVG
+418 ENVVG
-423 LASGSHFIGSG
+423 LASGSHFVGSG

-448 KSSALVK
+448 KPSALVR

-471 YSAEVIGV
+471 YSAEVIGL
-479 FKKMDSRNYVEALLS
+479 FKQMDSRNYDMNTRKWNFLLEDYPK
-494 LMSVEVEPLPEAII
+494 LMVVLLNLASVEVEPLPEAVI
-508 KTFAAQLQRSPS
+508 KTFAAHLQRCPS
-520 LTDIPDADLSVVD
+520 QTDIPDADLSVVD

-542 FQREGVNFAISRKG
+542 FQREGVNFAISRNG

-579 QQEWPLLVVTP
+579 QQEWPLLVITP
-590 SSVRFTWAEAFERW
+590 SSVRFTWAEAFHRW

-643 KNTFQV
+643 KSTFQV

-667 AAMPLLKFV
+667 AAMPLLK
-676 LNGRLEDMSQPLAAK
+676 AAR

-706 ELYTQIAAVQPTFFP
+706 ELYSQIAALQPGFFP
-721 QFHSF
+721 QFHGF
-726 GLRYCDAK
+726 GLRYCHAR

-778 MVVVALEGISA
+778 MVVVAPEGISA

-797 EAKKMAKGYESKQQE
+797 EAKKMVKGYASKQQE
-812 KEGLLVYFSRT
+812 KEALLVFFSRT

-828 RSVVEYI
+828 HSVIEYI

-853 IMLDAVAA
+853 IMLDAVVA

-880 ERQSLCQKFQL
+880 ERQALCHKFQFS
-891 AEKHAVAVL
+891 EKQAVAVL

-910 LCAADLVVFAELFWN
+910 LSAADLVVFAELFWN

-940 QTSSVNVHYLV
+940 QTSSVNIHYLV

-986 STNYCPK
+986 STNYYPK
-993 PDPKQKTIYD
+993 TDPKQKTIYD

-1014 DADDVLFLEAADA
+1014 DADDILFLEAADA
-1027 GCVDTFPVPVLI
+1027 GCEFDSGSALQEREAET
-1039 STCCFILFKN
+1039 
-1049 QSCSSFWFASQQ
+1049 SSVSPKK
-1061 AKRTKK
+1061 KR
-1067 VGIVGKYGTRYGASL
+1067 R
-1082 RKMVKKIEIS
+1082 IE
-1092 QHAKYTC
+1092 
-1099 SFCGKTKMKRKAV
+1099 
-1112 GIWHCGSCMKT
+1112 
-1123 VAGGAW
+1123 
-1129 TYNTTSAVTVKSAI
+1129 
-1143 RRLKELKDQ
+1143 E

>member
-1 MGACPPSGRGGGQ
+1 
-14 GVNSAG
+14 
-20 RRKLRSGEGGRAS
+20 
-33 RRTWGEAAA
+33 
-42 GEAAG
+42 
-47 ASASPL
+47 
-53 LHLRMDVSR
+53 
-62 EELALSCGVQHV
+62 
-74 SATLC
+74 
-79 EIPRIRSFGIDL
+79 
-91 LLELFKMSS
+91 MSS

-119 RRAERLAAQGAG
+119 RRAERLAAQRAG
-131 HVGIAAPPQ
+131 YVGIAAPPQ
-140 KGQGLGNPG
+140 KEQSPGNPG
-149 SSKEENNHVGFTG
+149 NLKENNHVRFTS
-162 QHQQT
+162 QHQQNPNT
-167 PDTPVEQRSCLQ
+167 LVEQKSCLQ
-179 KGYNHYPANQQMAGS
+179 KGYNHYTANQQMAGS
-194 HREQQKSCSEDSEQA
+194 HRQQQKSCSGDSEQA
-209 SGLKQFPAM
+209 SGLKQFPAT

-240 HTSVNHGTFQQLQCC
+240 HTNLGTFQQPKCY
-255 PAFKNPTGPPH
+255 PAFKNLSGPPH
-266 PRFTDNG
+266 PGLIDNG
-273 HPDGS
+273 YPDGS
-278 KDLQTQNKSAIEY
+278 KDLQTQNKSAIKY

-296 SAALSNS
+296 SAMLSDS
-303 EMLININRRTERTGG
+303 EMLININRLTERKGG

-324 SGGIQKLTSSAG
+324 GGRMQKLTSSAG
-336 AVSAFEAHKKA
+336 VGSTSEAASHKKA
-347 NVTKG
+347 NNVTKG
-352 KCVKYG
+352 KCVKYE

-393 SMEDYSSVLEAANQ
+393 SMEDYSSLLEAANQ
-407 LSSVILAPLEG
+407 LPSVILAPLEG
-418 KNVVG
+418 ENAVG
-423 LASGSHFIGSG
+423 LASGSHFVGSG

-448 KSSALVK
+448 KPSALVR

-460 ISRLRFEVDIG
+460 ISRSRFEVDIG
-471 YSAEVIGV
+471 YSVEVIGV
-479 FKKMDSRNYVEALLS
+479 FKQMGSRNYDMNTRKWNFLLEDYPKLMEVLLS
-494 LMSVEVEPLPEAII
+494 LVSVEVEPLPEAVI
-508 KTFAAQLQRSPS
+508 KTFAAHLQRSPS
-520 LTDIPDADLSVVD
+520 QTDIPDADLSAVD

-542 FQREGVNFAISRKG
+542 FQREGVNFAISRNG

-579 QQEWPLLVVTP
+579 HQEWPLLVVTP
-590 SSVRFTWAEAFERW
+590 SSVRFTWAEAFHRW

-609 PGSTNVIVSGKDNL
+609 PESTNVIVSGKDSL

-643 KNTFQV
+643 KSAFQV

-667 AAMPLLKFV
+667 AAMPLLK
-676 LNGRLEDMSQPLAAK
+676 AAK

-778 MVVVALEGISA
+778 MVVVAPEGISA
-789 KTKAALAA
+789 KTKAVLAA
-797 EAKKMAKGYESKQQE
+797 EAKKMAKGYENKQQE
-812 KEGLLVYFSRT
+812 KEALLVFFSRT

-853 IMLDAVAA
+853 IMLDAVVA
-861 ELKKKHI
+861 ELKKKHV

-880 ERQSLCQKFQL
+880 ERQSLCQKFQFS
-891 AEKHAVAVL
+891 EKQAVAVL

-910 LCAADLVVFAELFWN
+910 LSAADLVVFAELFWN

-986 STNYCPK
+986 STNYYPK

-1027 GCVDTFPVPVLI
+1027 GCEFYSGSALQDRE
-1039 STCCFILFKN
+1039 
-1049 QSCSSFWFASQQ
+1049 A
-1061 AKRTKK
+1061 
-1067 VGIVGKYGTRYGASL
+1067 
-1082 RKMVKKIEIS
+1082 E
-1092 QHAKYTC
+1092 TC
-1099 SFCGKTKMKRKAV
+1099 SVSPKKKRRV
-1112 GIWHCGSCMKT
+1112 EEFF
-1123 VAGGAW
+1123 
-1129 TYNTTSAVTVKSAI
+1129 
-1143 RRLKELKDQ
+1143 KE

>member
-1 MGACPPSGRGGGQ
+1 
-14 GVNSAG
+14 
-20 RRKLRSGEGGRAS
+20 
-33 RRTWGEAAA
+33 
-42 GEAAG
+42 
-47 ASASPL
+47 
-53 LHLRMDVSR
+53 
-62 EELALSCGVQHV
+62 
-74 SATLC
+74 
-79 EIPRIRSFGIDL
+79 
-91 LLELFKMSS
+91 MSS

-105 QKRRIEENRRLALA
+105 QKRRIEENRQIALA
-119 RRAERLAAQGAG
+119 RRAERLAAQRAG
-131 HVGIAAPPQ
+131 QVGITAHQ
-140 KGQGLGNPG
+140 VKEQRLGKWGN
-149 SSKEENNHVGFTG
+149 SKEENNHARLTS
-162 QHQQT
+162 QHQQNANSA
-167 PDTPVEQRSCLQ
+167 VEQKSYLQ
-179 KGYNHYPANQQMAGS
+179 KGYNHYAANQQMAGS
-194 HREQQKSCSEDSEQA
+194 QREQQKNCSEDSEQA
-209 SGLKQFPAM
+209 SGLKQFPTM
-218 IPNSLSYSH
+218 IQNSLSYSH

-233 GSQEHGQ
+233 GGQEHGQ
-240 HTSVNHGTFQQLQCC
+240 QALINFGTFQQPKCT
-255 PAFKNPTGPPH
+255 PAFKNPTEPSH
-266 PRFTDNG
+266 PRLIDNG
-273 HPDGS
+273 HPDDS
-278 KDLQTQNKSAIEY
+278 KNLQSQNKSAIKY
-291 VSPPS
+291 VLPPS
-296 SAALSNS
+296 SSTLRDS
-303 EMLININRRTERTGG
+303 EMLINTNRLTEGKGG

-324 SGGIQKLTSSAG
+324 NGRMQKLASSAG
-336 AVSAFEAHKKA
+336 VGSTFEAPSGKKTS
-347 NVTKG
+347 NVTRG

-366 GYNAELIAVFKKVPS
+366 GYNAELVAVFKKIPS
-381 KAYDPAMKKWNF
+381 KAYDPVMKKWNF
-393 SMEDYSSVLEAANQ
+393 SLEDYSSLMKAANQ
-407 LSSVILAPLEG
+407 LSSVVLAPLEG
-418 KNVVG
+418 ENAVV
-423 LASGSHFIGSG
+423 LAAGSHLIGSG

-448 KSSALVK
+448 KPLALVK

-479 FKKMDSRNYVEALLS
+479 FKQMDSRNYDVNTRKWNFLLEDYPKLMEVLQS
-494 LMSVEVEPLPEAII
+494 LVSVEVEPLPEPVIQ
-508 KTFAAQLQRSPS
+508 TFAAQLRRSPS
-520 LTDIPDADLSVVD
+520 QTDIPDADLSAVD

-542 FQREGVNFAISRKG
+542 FQREGVNFGILRNG

-579 QQEWPLLVVTP
+579 QKEWPLLVVTP
-590 SSVRFTWAEAFERW
+590 SSVRFTWAEAFHRW

-609 PGSTNVIVSGKDNL
+609 PDSTNVVVTGKDNL

-628 NIISFDLLSRMDKQL
+628 NIISFDLLSKMDKQL
-643 KNTFQV
+643 KSTFQV

-658 KNTKTARCQ
+658 KNMKTARCR
-667 AAMPLLKFV
+667 AAMPLLK
-676 LNGRLEDMSQPLAAK
+676 AAK

-721 QFHSF
+721 LFHSF

-778 MVVVALEGISA
+778 MVVVAPEGISA
-789 KTKAALAA
+789 KTKAVLEA
-797 EAKKMAKGYESKQQE
+797 EAKKMAKGYKNKQQE
-812 KEGLLVYFSRT
+812 KEALLVFFSRT

-853 IMLDAVAA
+853 IMLDSVVA
-861 ELKKKHI
+861 ELQKKHV
-868 EHIRIDGSTSSA
+868 EYIRIDGSTPSA
-880 ERQSLCQKFQL
+880 ERQSLCQKFQFS
-891 AEKHAVAVL
+891 EKQAVAVL

-910 LCAADLVVFAELFWN
+910 LSAADLVVFAELFWN

-940 QTSSVNVHYLV
+940 QTSSVNIHYLV
-951 AKGTADDYLWPMIQ
+951 ARGTADDYLWPIIQ

-1003 LFQKTFSESRD
+1003 LFQRTFSESTD
-1014 DADDVLFLEAADA
+1014 DADDALLLEAADA
-1027 GCVDTFPVPVLI
+1027 GCELDSGSVFQDREEACSVSPKKKRRVEEF
-1039 STCCFILFKN
+1039 FK
-1049 QSCSSFWFASQQ
+1049 A
-1061 AKRTKK
+1061 
-1067 VGIVGKYGTRYGASL
+1067 
-1082 RKMVKKIEIS
+1082 
-1092 QHAKYTC
+1092 
-1099 SFCGKTKMKRKAV
+1099 
-1112 GIWHCGSCMKT
+1112 
-1123 VAGGAW
+1123 
-1129 TYNTTSAVTVKSAI
+1129 
-1143 RRLKELKDQ
+1143 

>member
-1 MGACPPSGRGGGQ
+1 
-14 GVNSAG
+14 
-20 RRKLRSGEGGRAS
+20 
-33 RRTWGEAAA
+33 
-42 GEAAG
+42 
-47 ASASPL
+47 
-53 LHLRMDVSR
+53 
-62 EELALSCGVQHV
+62 
-74 SATLC
+74 
-79 EIPRIRSFGIDL
+79 
-91 LLELFKMSS
+91 MSS

-105 QKRRIEENRRLALA
+105 QKRRIEENRQLALA
-119 RRAERLAAQGAG
+119 RRAERLAAQRTG
-131 HVGIAAPPQ
+131 HVGVAAPPGKEQ
-140 KGQGLGNPG
+140 SLGNLG
-149 SSKEENNHVGFTG
+149 NSKEENNHVRFTS
-162 QHQQT
+162 QQRQNT
-167 PDTPVEQRSCLQ
+167 HNPVEKESCLQ
-179 KGYNHYPANQQMAGS
+179 KGYNHYTANQMAGS

-209 SGLKQFPAM
+209 SGLKQFPATT
-218 IPNSLSYSH
+218 PNSLSYSH
-227 KHYLDA
+227 KHFSNA
-233 GSQEHGQ
+233 GSQEHGE
-240 HTSVNHGTFQQLQCC
+240 HTSINLGTCQQPKCY
-255 PAFKNPTGPPH
+255 P
-266 PRFTDNG
+266 
-273 HPDGS
+273 
-278 KDLQTQNKSAIEY
+278 NKSSLKY
-291 VSPPS
+291 VPPPS
-296 SAALSNS
+296 STALSDS
-303 EMLININRRTERTGG
+303 EMLINMNRPTERTGG

-324 SGGIQKLTSSAG
+324 SGRMQKLTSSADVG
-336 AVSAFEAHKKA
+336 SAFEAASHKKA
-347 NVTKG
+347 NNVTKG

-393 SMEDYSSVLEAANQ
+393 SMEDYSSLSANQ

-418 KNVVG
+418 ENAVG
-423 LASGSHFIGSG
+423 LASGSHFVGSG
-434 VDVKSLLKMCKNWK
+434 VDVKSLLKMCKTWK
-448 KSSALVK
+448 KPSALIK

-460 ISRLRFEVDIG
+460 ISHLRFEVDIG

-479 FKKMDSRNYVEALLS
+479 FKQVDSRNYDMNTRKWNFLLEDYPK
-494 LMSVEVEPLPEAII
+494 LMEVLLNLVSVEVEPLPEAVI
-508 KTFAAQLQRSPS
+508 KTFAARLQRSPS
-520 LTDIPDADLSVVD
+520 QTDIPDADLSAVD

-542 FQREGVNFAISRKG
+542 FQREGVNFAIFRKG

-579 QQEWPLLVVTP
+579 QQEWPLLVVSP
-590 SSVRFTWAEAFERW
+590 SSVRFTWAEAFHRW

-609 PGSTNVIVSGKDNL
+609 PDSTNVIVSGKDNL
-623 TGSLI
+623 KKKLI

-643 KNTFQV
+643 QSTFQV

-667 AAMPLLKFV
+667 AALPLLK
-676 LNGRLEDMSQPLAAK
+676 AAK

-726 GLRYCDAK
+726 ALRYCDAK

-778 MVVVALEGISA
+778 MVVVAPEGISA
-789 KTKAALAA
+789 KTKAVLEA
-797 EAKKMAKGYESKQQE
+797 EAKKMAKGYESKKQE
-812 KEGLLVYFSRT
+812 KEALLVFFSRT

-835 LELLE
+835 LDLLE

-853 IMLDAVAA
+853 IMLDAVVA
-861 ELKKKHI
+861 ELKKKHV

-880 ERQSLCQKFQL
+880 ERQSLCQKFQFS
-891 AEKHAVAVL
+891 EKQAVAVL

-910 LCAADLVVFAELFWN
+910 LSAADLVVFAELFWN

-951 AKGTADDYLWPMIQ
+951 AKGTADDYLWPIIQ

-975 LSETNFSETAE
+975 LSEANFSETAE
-986 STNYCPK
+986 STNYYPK

-1014 DADDVLFLEAADA
+1014 DIDDVDDFLLLEAADA
-1027 GCVDTFPVPVLI
+1027 GCEFDCGSAL
-1039 STCCFILFKN
+1039 
-1049 QSCSSFWFASQQ
+1049 QDREA
-1061 AKRTKK
+1061 
-1067 VGIVGKYGTRYGASL
+1067 
-1082 RKMVKKIEIS
+1082 E
-1092 QHAKYTC
+1092 TC
-1099 SFCGKTKMKRKAV
+1099 SASPKKKRRIEAFF
-1112 GIWHCGSCMKT
+1112 
-1123 VAGGAW
+1123 
-1129 TYNTTSAVTVKSAI
+1129 
-1143 RRLKELKDQ
+1143 KE